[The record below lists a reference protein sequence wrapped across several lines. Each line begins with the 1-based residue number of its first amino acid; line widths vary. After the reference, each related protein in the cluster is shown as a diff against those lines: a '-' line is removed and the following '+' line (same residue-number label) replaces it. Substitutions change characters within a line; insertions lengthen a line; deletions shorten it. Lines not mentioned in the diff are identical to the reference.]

1 VAIIPQGWQNLNG
14 GARAGDGA
22 MPYRKNARILAEI
35 YLQHI
40 AARRDF
46 FFPGMRLTD
55 AGPLMVTGACVLL
68 STLKGRPLTRAEIGR
83 RLGVPESTTLRHLRS
98 LINHGWVH
106 KQGRFYVFALE
117 RANTPEFEQYIESS
131 CTLFKV
137 AVEQLTKADQKMR
150 AA

>member
-1 VAIIPQGWQNLNG
+1 
-14 GARAGDGA
+14 

-68 STLKGRPLTRAEIGR
+68 STLKSRPLTRAGIGR
-83 RLGVPESTTLRHLRS
+83 RLGMPESTTLRHLRA
-98 LINHGWVH
+98 LIKHGWVH
-106 KQGRFYVFALE
+106 KQGRFYVFAHE
-117 RANTPEFEQYIESS
+117 RANTPEFAQYIEST
-131 CTLFKV
+131 CKLFKG
-137 AVEQLTKADQKMR
+137 AIEQLTPADQKLR
-150 AA
+150 SL

>member
-1 VAIIPQGWQNLNG
+1 
-14 GARAGDGA
+14 

-68 STLKGRPLTRAEIGR
+68 STLKSRPLTRAAIGR
-83 RLGVPESTTLRHLRS
+83 KLGVPESTTLRHLRA
-98 LINHGWVH
+98 LIKHGWVH
-106 KQGRFYVFALE
+106 KQGRFYVFAHE
-117 RANTPEFEQYIESS
+117 RANTPEFEQYIKAT
-131 CTLFKV
+131 CTLFKT
-137 AVEQLTKADQKMR
+137 AVEQLTTADQKMR

>member
-1 VAIIPQGWQNLNG
+1 
-14 GARAGDGA
+14 

-68 STLKGRPLTRAEIGR
+68 STLKSRPLTRADIGR
-83 RLGVPESTTLRHLRS
+83 KLGVPESTTLRHLRT
-98 LINHGWVH
+98 LIKHGWVH
-106 KQGRFYVFALE
+106 KQGRFYLFAHE
-117 RANTPEFEQYIESS
+117 RANTPEFEQYIKAT
-131 CTLFKV
+131 CTLFKT
-137 AVEQLTKADQKMR
+137 AVEQLTRADQKMR